1 VKVKLSMGFFSGKL
15 VQKNCFNRANLCCIT
30 NARVIFKTEISER
43 VSLAINVLL
52 LAIFPRVQKIKF
64 YMQISTPPFLKIMNL
79 K

>member
-1 VKVKLSMGFFSGKL
+1 MKVKLSMGFFSCRL
-15 VQKNCFNRANLCCIT
+15 VQNNCFNSTNLCCFT
-30 NARVIFKTEISER
+30 DAVVIFKAEISER

-52 LAIFPRVQKIKF
+52 LAIFPRGQKIKF